1 MGGGRILDV
10 TRKPV
15 HCPKCGQDS
24 EIWPIIYKTGDMTET
39 EFFLKYRKS
48 AIMGGDNI
56 PRRPPIWGC
65 SCCSTRFRKV
75 NPDGTDADVKPTL
88 LKNVRPASLLKIT
101 WESKGLTESI
111 GTDVRRV
118 FYHVEIET
126 ELGEKEMLRIW
137 ATNRQDAEDAARDIV
152 ERCDLGLK
160 GTECKALK
168 VIELQ

>member
-1 MGGGRILDV
+1 MGGGRILDAK
-10 TRKPV
+10 RKPV

-24 EIWPIIYKTGDMTET
+24 EVWPIIYKTGDMTEV

-75 NPDGTDADVKPTL
+75 NPDGTDAVVKPTL
-88 LKNVRPASLLKIT
+88 LKNVRQASLLKIT
-101 WESKGLTESI
+101 WESKELTKSI
-111 GTDVRRV
+111 GIDVHRT
-118 FYHVEIET
+118 FYHVEVET
-126 ELGEKEMLRIW
+126 ELGEKEMLRIR
-137 ATNRQDAEDAARDIV
+137 AINRQDAEEAARDIV

-160 GTECKALK
+160 GIECKSLK
-168 VIELQ
+168 VIEIQ